1 VSVLVTHSTPADGTF
16 SASGATAWDDTH
28 TLAGLGTGV
37 ETALG
42 VDVGDPGAVV
52 VNGGDLGTPSAGVAT
67 NLTGLPLTTG
77 VTGNLPVSNLDS
89 GTSASAATFWRGDGT
104 WAAASGGATL
114 NGITAATADQAG
126 IANADWNI
134 RWNWQKT
141 TNSEAAFE
149 LGESAASSGGTS
161 TSGVPNQV
169 IGKFATLAASTASP
183 LSVYSRANHVFSVS
197 PTTTQILAANG
208 SSSAPMYSFAAG
220 TNYGMFFNAPGS
232 DLRFQIAGSSRLIL
246 RAAGQLVLA
255 GSAAAPSIAIN
266 TDTDGL
272 FAAAGVGIAASG
284 VENSRFITTGLQHS
298 LGSADA
304 VGYALNFRKARGTVA
319 SPTVITT
326 GDDLATINAD
336 GYVGATGTYV
346 TAATITADSDG
357 TIANDATGV
366 GGIWRFSTRKVG
378 GSVTERLTLD
388 NNETA
393 SESALLI
400 SIAGTA
406 PVRVSVGAADS
417 GGAGFRMLR
426 IPN

>member
-1 VSVLVTHSTPADGTF
+1 MAVSVTHSTPADGTF
-16 SASGATAWDDTH
+16 SGPGATAWDDGHAVTG
-28 TLAGLGTGV
+28 LATVAETG
-37 ETALG
+37 AYS
-42 VDVGDPGAVV
+42 D
-52 VNGGDLGTPSAGVAT
+52 
-67 NLTGLPLTTG
+67 LTGLPTLGTLAALNDADLAAD
-77 VTGNLPVSNLDS
+77 VTGNLPVANLNS
-89 GTSASAATFWRGDGT
+89 GTNASATTFWRGDAT
-104 WAAASGGATL
+104 WATPAGGAAL
-114 NGITAATADQAG
+114 SGITAAAAG
-126 IANADWNI
+126 NTIASGNNHSQI
-134 RWNWQKT
+134 WNWALTSNSVSAFTFGET
-141 TNSEAAFE
+141 TAATN
-149 LGESAASSGGTS
+149 GTS

-378 GSVTERLTLD
+378 GSVTERVTLD

-393 SESALLI
+393 SETALLI
-400 SIAGTA
+400 SVAGAA

-417 GGAGFRMLR
+417 GGTGFRMLR